1 MYKKQMLF
9 RPSGNSGNSNSGIGK
24 SQDTFVQF
32 REIRKFVP
40 EKHVFTEY
48 ALRSSTLQ
56 DFGNRV
62 FGHFFP
68 EMSQICKKVQK
79 NAKNAKNAKVVP
91 KTQMKFFFIENRAVV
106 CRSIEKVSKTENPDA
121 HSAHFS
127 RNSARAFSGVFGLST

>member
-32 REIRKFVP
+32 REIRIRPGKTCF
-40 EKHVFTEY
+40 Y
-48 ALRSSTLQ
+48 RIRSAQ
-56 DFGNRV
+56 QYPPGFRNQV

-91 KTQMKFFFIENRAVV
+91 KTQIEIVFL
-106 CRSIEKVSKTENPDA
+106 SKI
-121 HSAHFS
+121 
-127 RNSARAFSGVFGLST
+127 GLWLSKH